1 MTSGENLCST
11 TCPLLSEPPPVQ
23 YIHLT
28 SSSLSESQMSFC
40 QQLIISYLQQAP
52 GHCCDWLSGLDISL
66 VTGELPVVYQGS
78 KVSAKT
84 PSTLIC
90 VSIET
95 TTGKA
100 GRMLMASQRACDTQQ
115 QPFVMEKPDE
125 SLLDYRFHRMKHTQ
139 WRYTGEYTCSMK
151 SFFIKKI
158 TDRSTLWPTKHICT
172 RTYTVDSYPNTWVLR
187 LFITAGAWWA
197 RNLSDCLD
205 VIWHEHMMLSEFISA
220 IQTIKCFVLFMGCW
234 KTYGG
239 INLVTVLFNTA
250 SPRLGTPQQLEKRSY
265 SSTQQT
271 AVSYLIYSVLNTVQ
285 R

>member
-66 VTGELPVVYQGS
+66 VTRELPVVYQGS

-115 QPFVMEKPDE
+115 QPFVTEKPSRMNP
-125 SLLDYRFHRMKHTQ
+125 SL
-139 WRYTGEYTCSMK
+139 
-151 SFFIKKI
+151 I
-158 TDRSTLWPTKHICT
+158 TVST
-172 RTYTVDSYPNTWVLR
+172 
-187 LFITAGAWWA
+187 
-197 RNLSDCLD
+197 
-205 VIWHEHMMLSEFISA
+205 E
-220 IQTIKCFVLFMGCW
+220 
-234 KTYGG
+234 
-239 INLVTVLFNTA
+239 
-250 SPRLGTPQQLEKRSY
+250 
-265 SSTQQT
+265 
-271 AVSYLIYSVLNTVQ
+271 
-285 R
+285 

>member
-11 TCPLLSEPPPVQ
+11 TCPLLSELPPVQ

-115 QPFVMEKPDE
+115 QPFVTEKPSRMNP
-125 SLLDYRFHRMKHTQ
+125 SLITVSTEWNTRSDATLVSTHALWNHFSLKKLQKGQHYGQQMHAYIYSRFLPKYMSPATFHHCRGLVSSKPLRLSGRYLAWAHDAERVYICYSNNQMFCIIHGLLKNI
-139 WRYTGEYTCSMK
+139 WRY
-151 SFFIKKI
+151 
-158 TDRSTLWPTKHICT
+158 
-172 RTYTVDSYPNTWVLR
+172 
-187 LFITAGAWWA
+187 
-197 RNLSDCLD
+197 
-205 VIWHEHMMLSEFISA
+205 
-220 IQTIKCFVLFMGCW
+220 
-234 KTYGG
+234 
-239 INLVTVLFNTA
+239 
-250 SPRLGTPQQLEKRSY
+250 
-265 SSTQQT
+265 
-271 AVSYLIYSVLNTVQ
+271 
-285 R
+285 

>member
-115 QPFVMEKPDE
+115 QPFVTEKPDE

-139 WRYTGEYTCSMK
+139 
-151 SFFIKKI
+151 
-158 TDRSTLWPTKHICT
+158 
-172 RTYTVDSYPNTWVLR
+172 
-187 LFITAGAWWA
+187 
-197 RNLSDCLD
+197 
-205 VIWHEHMMLSEFISA
+205 
-220 IQTIKCFVLFMGCW
+220 
-234 KTYGG
+234 
-239 INLVTVLFNTA
+239 
-250 SPRLGTPQQLEKRSY
+250 
-265 SSTQQT
+265 
-271 AVSYLIYSVLNTVQ
+271 
-285 R
+285 

>member
-28 SSSLSESQMSFC
+28 SSSLSESYMSFC

-52 GHCCDWLSGLDISL
+52 GHCCDRLSGLDISL
-66 VTGELPVVYQGS
+66 VTRELPVVYQGS

-115 QPFVMEKPDE
+115 QPFVTEKPSWMNP
-125 SLLDYRFHRMKHTQ
+125 SLITVSTEWNTRSDATLVSTHALWNHFSLKNYRKVNTMANECTHT
-139 WRYTGEYTCSMK
+139 Y
-151 SFFIKKI
+151 I
-158 TDRSTLWPTKHICT
+158 
-172 RTYTVDSYPNTWVLR
+172 VDSYPNTWVLR

-271 AVSYLIYSVLNTVQ
+271 AVSYLIYSVLNTLQ